1 MVVRMSDDVQDKRRL
16 VAIAVIGLL
25 LIVLT
30 ARLLLTMETSLNEGR
45 GPGLEGERSL
55 ATLPLLILI
64 AALMGALFL
73 QLRGG
78 SLRLSSQDTRIA
90 PLLAAMFLIGMLI
103 EPMLTVPNGLLE
115 TDAVGIL
122 LVLVPIVLIAALL
135 QSHKQSPST
144 PSKAPEEE

>member
-1 MVVRMSDDVQDKRRL
+1 MSDDVQDKRRL

-25 LIVLT
+25 LIVLS

-64 AALMGALFL
+64 ASLFGVLFL

-78 SLRLSSQDTRIA
+78 SLRLSHQEARIA
-90 PLLAAMFLIGMLI
+90 ALLAAMFLIGILI
-103 EPMLTVPNGLLE
+103 EPMLTIPSGLVE

-122 LVLVPIVLIAALL
+122 LVLVPIALIAVLL
-135 QSHKQSPST
+135 QSHNRGPS
-144 PSKAPEEE
+144 APPEALEEE

>member
-1 MVVRMSDDVQDKRRL
+1 MSDVVQDKRRL

-30 ARLLLTMETSLNEGR
+30 TRLLLTMETSLNEGR

-64 AALMGALFL
+64 ASLFGALFL

-78 SLRLSSQDTRIA
+78 SLRLSSQEARIA
-90 PLLAAMFLIGMLI
+90 ALLAAMFLIGILI
-103 EPMLTVPNGLLE
+103 EPMLTIPSGLVE

-122 LVLVPIVLIAALL
+122 LVLVPIALIAVLL
-135 QSHKQSPST
+135 QSHNRGPS
-144 PSKAPEEE
+144 APPEALEEE